1 MIINTKWLEKYTEV
15 PFSPTELEDR
25 LTSLGLESAVR
36 KSPVDGLKGVIVA
49 EVLDVQ
55 RHPNADRLSVCR
67 VNTGADELSIVCGAP
82 NVAKGQKVAL
92 AILGTTLPNGITLKP
107 TKIRG
112 VSSDGMICAEDELGI
127 SDNHIGI
134 MVLDSDAPI
143 GMKLSEYL
151 EQNGKTMD
159 VDLTPNRPDCAS
171 HIGIAREVTLL
182 TGKELHI
189 PAARIAESDEP
200 VGKYID
206 VEIENTVGCP
216 RYAARVIRGVRIAPS
231 PIWLAK
237 ALEGIGLRS
246 INNVVDA
253 ANFVLM
259 ETGHPLHTFDY
270 RNIHGKKIV
279 VRSAAESEIVTTLDG
294 SERKLS
300 RNVLLICDAERPVAV
315 AGIMGLANSEITPE
329 TTDVLIESAYFDP
342 GTIRKGSKYL
352 GLQTD
357 ASYRF
362 ERGADPEGV
371 IYALNRLTSLIVE
384 VAGGKICRGIV
395 DRYPA
400 PVSRNEIVVRFKRI
414 YSLLDIHI
422 DPAWI
427 RQLFEKLGVRI
438 ISADP
443 EKIVL
448 ISPSF
453 RPDLTREV
461 DYIEEVVRVYGMSKI
476 PSARRLQIQ
485 PIVDVQTWHDIVE
498 KLRSTICS
506 YGYDE
511 VFNNSLVC
519 EKWTTFGM
527 HPAQPIKLKNPLS
540 QEMAYMRNSLVPGM
554 IGAAKRNINRK
565 NGNLKLFEIG
575 YIQEFD
581 PKSETSA
588 KETQKLSVLISGE
601 LEDKHWAHSS
611 TNSDIFILKGVVED
625 IVARFG
631 FSTIKF
637 VPEKNEYFSHLICVI
652 ADERDFGYISE
663 IDPGYLKK
671 DWDIE
676 VPVFVMELNVSVL
689 TDIVHPAVKYHELPV
704 YPSIERDVSI
714 WVPEKL
720 SVGETTET
728 IRKNGGDHLREVRFY
743 DLYSGKSVDK
753 LKKSFTFNLV
763 FQANDRTLKDEEV
776 DKAMTAIHNA
786 LTNELNAKLR

>member
-15 PFSPTELEDR
+15 PFSPAELEER

-36 KSPVDGLKGVIVA
+36 KSPVDGLKGVVVA

-55 RHPNADRLSVCR
+55 HHPNADRLSVCR
-67 VNTGADELSIVCGAP
+67 VNIGAAELSIVCGAP
-82 NVAKGQKVAL
+82 NVAKGQKVPLAL
-92 AILGTTLPNGITLKP
+92 LGTTLPNGMTLKP

-112 VSSDGMICAEDELGI
+112 VCSEGMICAEDELGI
-127 SDNHIGI
+127 SDDHSGI
-134 MVLDSDAPI
+134 MTLDNDAPV
-143 GMKLSEYL
+143 GMELSEYL
-151 EQNGKTMD
+151 ERNGKTLD

-182 TGKELHI
+182 TGKDLRI
-189 PAARIAESDEP
+189 PAAPIEESDEP
-200 VGKYID
+200 VGNYID
-206 VEIENTVGCP
+206 VEIENPVGCP
-216 RYAARVIRGVRIAPS
+216 RYAARVIRGVKIAPS
-231 PIWLAK
+231 PVWLAK
-237 ALEGIGLRS
+237 ALESIGLRS

-270 RNIHGKKIV
+270 RNVHGKKIV
-279 VRSAAESEIVTTLDG
+279 VRSAAEGEIVTTLDG
-294 SERKLS
+294 SERKLT

-315 AGIMGLANSEITPE
+315 AGIMGLANSEIMPE

-384 VAGGKICRGIV
+384 VAGGKVCRGII
-395 DRYPA
+395 DRYPT
-400 PVSRNEIVVRFKRI
+400 PIIRSEISVRLKRI
-414 YSLLDIHI
+414 FGLLDIRI
-422 DPAWI
+422 DPVWI
-427 RQLFEKLGVRI
+427 RELFQKLGAQIVA
-438 ISADP
+438 ADP

-461 DYIEEVVRVYGMSKI
+461 DYIEEVVRVYGMSNI

-485 PIVDVQTWHDIVE
+485 PIVDVHTRHDLVE
-498 KLRSTICS
+498 KLRTTVCS

-519 EKWTTFGM
+519 ERWTTFGV
-527 HPAQPIKLKNPLS
+527 HPAQPVKLKNPLS
-540 QEMAYMRNSLVPGM
+540 QDMAYLRNSLIPGM
-554 IGAAKRNINRK
+554 IAAAKRNINRK
-565 NGNLKLFEIG
+565 NDDLKLFEIG
-575 YIQEFD
+575 YIQESD
-581 PKSETSA
+581 PKSETLA
-588 KETQKLSVLISGE
+588 KETQKLAVLISGE
-601 LEDKHWAHSS
+601 LEEKNWAHSS
-611 TNSDIFILKGVVED
+611 TKSDIFVLKGVIED
-625 IVARFG
+625 LIARFG
-631 FSTIKF
+631 FSSAIF
-637 VPEKNEYFSHLICVI
+637 VSENNEYFRHLIGVVV
-652 ADERDFGYISE
+652 DEKEFGYVGE
-663 IDPGYLKK
+663 IDPGYLKN

-676 VPVFVMELNVSVL
+676 TPIFVMELNVSVL
-689 TDIVHPAVKYHELPV
+689 TETMRPAVKYHELPV

-728 IRKNGGDHLREVRFY
+728 IRKHGGEYLREVRFY
-743 DLYSGKSVDK
+743 DLYTGKSVDK

-776 DKAMTAIHNA
+776 DKAMAAIHDA